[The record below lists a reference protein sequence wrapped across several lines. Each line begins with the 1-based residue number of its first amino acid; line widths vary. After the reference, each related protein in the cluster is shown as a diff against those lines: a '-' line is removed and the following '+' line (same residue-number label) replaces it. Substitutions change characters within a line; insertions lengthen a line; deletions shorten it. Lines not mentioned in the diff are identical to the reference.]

1 MGNENKSKLLTEEK
15 KIVVPGEVLA
25 EGIDYLPGHNS
36 YKKENK
42 VRSKVLGLARIKNH
56 LINVIALSGAYMPQD
71 NDGVI
76 GEIIDVQPT
85 SWLVDINSPY
95 TGYLSLSEG
104 VEEFVDLS
112 KRDLTDYFDV
122 GDVIYAKVSKVTK
135 RKDVSLT
142 MKDRICR
149 KLKGGNIIK
158 ITPAKV
164 PRLIGKSGSMVE
176 TIKSKTGSKIIIGQ
190 NGFVWIK
197 GGKEFLTT
205 KAVLKVEKESHTKGL
220 TEKIEGMLEKELK
233 GDKDGK
239 EKE

>member
-1 MGNENKSKLLTEEK
+1 MSENESKSKIMIEDK
-15 KIVVPGEVLA
+15 KTVVPGEVLA
-25 EGIDYLPGHNS
+25 KGIDYLPGHNS
-36 YKKENK
+36 YKKDGK
-42 VRSKVLGLARIKNH
+42 VRSKILGLARVKNH
-56 LINVIALSGAYMPQD
+56 LINVIPLSGAYMPQE

-76 GEIIDVQPT
+76 GEIVDVQPT

-112 KRDLTDYFDV
+112 KKDLTDYFDV
-122 GDVIYAKVSKVTK
+122 GDVVYAKVNKVTK

-176 TIKSKTGSKIIIGQ
+176 TIKDKTGSKIIIGQ

-197 GGKEFLTT
+197 GGKESLTT
-205 KAVLKVEKESHTKGL
+205 KAVLKVERESHKDGL
-220 TEKIEGMLEKELK
+220 TDKIEKMLEKELK
-233 GDKDGK
+233 GDKNDKK
-239 EKE
+239 E